1 MASPPAGRNH
11 IETTELLVRLY
22 VFLAQYLDRCI
33 DATAHQSYPE
43 SELKKH
49 LGETRARLSEIL
61 SVNRVV
67 QRKVEQECDRVLSLG
82 TACLKGTDKAAG
94 IDAVKAE
101 QAILRN
107 KTIALS
113 DLLAVFRAV

>member
-1 MASPPAGRNH
+1 MASQPTSRNH
-11 IETTELLVRLY
+11 IETTEVLVRLY

-33 DATAHQSYPE
+33 NATAHQSYPE

-49 LGETRARLSEIL
+49 LAETRAKLSEIL

-67 QRKVEQECDRVLSLG
+67 KNKVEQECDHVLSLG
-82 TACLKGTDKAAG
+82 AACLKGTDKAATA
-94 IDAVKAE
+94 DAIKTE

-107 KTIALS
+107 KTVALS